1 MTTRGLR
8 LAVLER
14 SVLVFLADVS
24 FHARVA
30 LVDICGDWRLHVF
43 GVEDLVHD
51 VVAVGFHVLLWFSQ
65 SVVFYSGIRNFTHV
79 NLVRRPT
86 VHSQGLDLGD
96 MGAQLAVQRSTSHAQ
111 KDSHLLPNHQYLVFS
126 R

>member
-1 MTTRGLR
+1 MTARGLG

-14 SVLVFLADVS
+14 SMLVFLADVT

-30 LVDICGDWRLHVF
+30 LVDIGGDWRLDVF

-51 VVAVGFHVLLWFSQ
+51 VVAVGFHV
-65 SVVFYSGIRNFTHV
+65 V
-79 NLVRRPT
+79 NLIRRPT

-111 KDSHLLPNHQYLVFS
+111 EYSHIPACPSWIQCATISATVITRDRPDEVL
-126 R
+126 